1 MRTMFNINCPIIP
14 LSGNI
19 GVHPNST
26 SCTPLSHRSQSSWR
40 SLNRISGKT
49 LNLQSCWGLIH
60 WCLFIAFKGKKR
72 EKKKTLKK
80 TTDLFITFYDHFQ
93 LFLSL
98 RFNQPLLCDQWL
110 SVNISSHSKSK
121 KATSVTLVMQQCIL
135 GQKRLEGW
143 EGLGRGTGMCLRT
156 RNYILTWASVRDPR
170 HRTLLEFVFSSVKSA
185 STQRLEQKHL
195 SSTLE

>member
-26 SCTPLSHRSQSSWR
+26 PCTPLSHRSQSSWR
-40 SLNRISGKT
+40 SLNRIWGKT
-49 LNLQSCWGLIH
+49 SLNLQSCWGLIH
-60 WCLFIAFKGKKR
+60 WFLFIAFKGKKR
-72 EKKKTLKK
+72 EKKTLKK

-135 GQKRLEGW
+135 GQKRLGGGRVGEGD
-143 EGLGRGTGMCLRT
+143 G
-156 RNYILTWASVRDPR
+156 D
-170 HRTLLEFVFSSVKSA
+170 VFKD
-185 STQRLEQKHL
+185 
-195 SSTLE
+195 